1 MTRLVFPVRQRR
13 DVRFDVVRSGQ
24 LSWCIR
30 REQIG
35 AENGPLG
42 DRKRKHLPSLVLYCI
57 RHAAATTTT
66 VAGVRRILPG
76 AVYARPFRVFCG
88 FEFLTQDMEGFSN
101 TCLFVV
107 VFYFI
112 FLLFALFIPVS
123 SIYACLA
130 FFVRDSVLTRC
141 GMWDF
146 VGCFVLSTA
155 SEG

>member
-1 MTRLVFPVRQRR
+1 ML
-13 DVRFDVVRSGQ
+13 
-24 LSWCIR
+24 
-30 REQIG
+30 
-35 AENGPLG
+35 
-42 DRKRKHLPSLVLYCI
+42 HCI

-141 GMWDF
+141 RMRCHCI
-146 VGCFVLSTA
+146 VGLYWLLCA
-155 SEG
+155 SHSLGGVDDGSQQ